1 MAEGMRYDVSIVG
14 GGRLK
19 DRMTFGGDY
28 PLFSHERLV
37 GDRRKEGN
45 DDVLDRVFYKNAENS
60 S

>member
-1 MAEGMRYDVSIVG
+1 LLIVG

-37 GDRRKEGN
+37 GDQQSEGN
-45 DDVLDRVFYKNAENS
+45 DDLLDRVFYKNAENS